1 MTGPAT
7 RDDVAA
13 LLSAAAAGDEAAWGM
28 LTDRFS
34 RLVWAVARSYRM
46 SSEDSADA
54 VQNTWLRLLENL
66 DRIRRPEALPGWL
79 TTTARH
85 EALGVLRR
93 RGREVL
99 SRGDDIGLDLAD
111 PVADDLDAALLE
123 DERDA
128 ALWRCFRSL
137 TSRCQQLLRVLMAS
151 DRPAYA
157 EVAVELGMPIGSI
170 GPTRMRCLTQLRT
183 LASQS
188 GYPFA
193 VIPDGGRAA
202 EMPHH

>member
-1 MTGPAT
+1 MADMAPPGDLT
-7 RDDVAA
+7 V
-13 LLSAAAAGDEAAWGM
+13 LLAQAAAGDEAAWGT

-46 SSEDSADA
+46 SQEDAADA

-66 DRIRRPEALPGWL
+66 DRIQRPEALPGWL

-85 EALGVLRR
+85 EALGILRR

-99 SRGDDIGLDLAD
+99 PRNDDVGLDVVD
-111 PVADDLDAALLE
+111 TVAEDLDAGLLD

-128 ALWRCFRSL
+128 ALWRCFHSL
-137 TSRCQQLLRVLMAS
+137 SARCQQLLRVLMSA
-151 DRPAYA
+151 DRPAYT

-170 GPTRMRCLTQLRT
+170 GPTRMRCLDQLRS
-183 LASQS
+183 LANQS
-188 GYPFA
+188 GYPFLSQ
-193 VIPDGGRAA
+193 R
-202 EMPHH
+202 